1 MNTDVL
7 FETKDKK
14 LVITLNKD
22 ASYEEIREKLAEILN
37 SSDTLFDEVDGKIL
51 LKGKRLLDGEE
62 IEITNMLQEKTP
74 QEVEIERPKQMG
86 LATINNIFTKDTT
99 ITQSKVIKG
108 TIRSGK
114 RVDFEGSIIVLGDVN
129 SGAELIAEG
138 NIIVLGNLRGFAHA
152 GAKGNRSAFI
162 AANTINPTQLRIADI
177 IMKNVSD
184 KKDVGNTYEIASIK
198 VGEIVIEK

>member
-7 FETKDKK
+7 FETKEKK

-22 ASYEEIREKLAEILN
+22 ASYKEIKDKLAEILA

-51 LKGKRLLDGEE
+51 VKGKRLLDGEE

-99 ITQSKVIKG
+99 ITQSKVITG

-129 SGAELIAEG
+129 GGAELIAEG

-152 GAKGNRSAFI
+152 GAKGNRAAFI
-162 AANTINPTQLRIADI
+162 AANSINPTQLRIADI

-184 KKDVGNTYEIASIK
+184 KKEVGNTYEIASVK
-198 VGEIVIEK
+198 LGEIVIEK